1 MLFVP
6 AALTPFSIQKWNRL
20 VTSVWNVVS
29 LTQLRNALWKPKS
42 QGIGAYD

>member
-6 AALTPFSIQKWNRL
+6 AALTPFSIQKWNRV
-20 VTSVWNVVS
+20 VTSVWNAVS
-29 LTQLRNALWKPKS
+29 QILLLSGLWKPKS